1 MNGMQKSSKD
11 DSFCQGRAGC
21 REKKGISDARRF
33 INSRNFLS
41 YQLVQF
47 SIEFSCA
54 YKKLLTVVISICLL
68 NYSRIDSRCF
78 LQSFLSVDKIW
89 SDQK

>member
-21 REKKGISDARRF
+21 RERFDGNSDARLF

-47 SIEFSCA
+47 SIELSCA
-54 YKKLLTVVISICLL
+54 YKKLLTVVSICLL
-68 NYSRIDSRCF
+68 NDS
-78 LQSFLSVDKIW
+78 
-89 SDQK
+89 